1 MKILAILTLSALS
14 LVHAGPGHDHGGKAS
29 TLQGR
34 EVEAG
39 DQRFEFYVREDGKV
53 RLTFLDA
60 DDKPVAAGTQD
71 VSLTGGD
78 RAKPT
83 RLAFVKEGDALVS
96 DAALPADLLDMPV
109 VLRVTPAPGAT
120 SAFAR
125 FQLNRKTCGECDRPE
140 YACTCDHAH

>member
-14 LVHAGPGHDHGGKAS
+14 LVHAGPGHNHAPSK
-29 TLQGR
+29 LQGR

-39 DQRFEFYVREDGKV
+39 GQRFEFYVREDGKV

-60 DDKPVAAGTQD
+60 DDKPVAAGTQE
-71 VSLTGGD
+71 VTLTGGD

-83 RLAFVKEGDALVS
+83 RLAFAKEGDVLVS
-96 DAALPADLLDMPV
+96 DAALPAELLDMPV
-109 VLRVTPAPGAT
+109 VLRVTPEPGAT